1 MGVYHVL
8 YDMLRSEIEH
18 HTASPR
24 PPTVLSEVAC
34 PTWALMSKCANIQQ
48 QRPRALHSCW
58 CLLADVKGS
67 NDLGFLIQ

>member
-24 PPTVLSEVAC
+24 PPTVLSEGAC

-48 QRPRALHSCW
+48 QNPNAVHSC
-58 CLLADVKGS
+58 
-67 NDLGFLIQ
+67 